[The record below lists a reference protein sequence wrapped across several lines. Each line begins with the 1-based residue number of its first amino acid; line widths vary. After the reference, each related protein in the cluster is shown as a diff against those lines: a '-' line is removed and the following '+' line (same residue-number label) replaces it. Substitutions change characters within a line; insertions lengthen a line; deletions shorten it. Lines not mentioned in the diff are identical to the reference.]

1 MDGTWVAWAFVHLH
15 GANMLVS
22 RIHVPSADILMMFC
36 ANQAIR
42 GKIKIGI
49 ATNTSCQDEITS
61 AMRGQPSQGAI
72 AVAAVLSN
80 VTRKAAASHYTFVER
95 CR

>member
-1 MDGTWVAWAFVHLH
+1 
-15 GANMLVS
+15 MLVS
-22 RIHVPSADILMMFC
+22 RIPVPSADILMMFC
-36 ANQAIR
+36 ANRAIR

-61 AMRGQPSQGAI
+61 AMRGQPAQGAI

-80 VTRKAAASHYTFVER
+80 ATCKDAA
-95 CR
+95 